1 MIYKNFDI
9 TDVFCT
15 FFFFFTL
22 FFFKII
28 VSMQV
33 KYTFL
38 YKYSQKP
45 PLDLYY
51 HQTLLIIH
59 LNIILQICSKSHHH
73 FHSLNSAELKP

>member
-9 TDVFCT
+9 TYVFCT

-59 LNIILQICSKSHHH
+59 LIY
-73 FHSLNSAELKP
+73 HSSNLFKIPSSFSLTQLS